1 MKMLLPALL
10 LAITSVTQAQTPE
23 FAPTV
28 RRIEYQDIATGQF
41 GVRDGQTKACE
52 NTRNPEP
59 LDTPNPLISEGRTVV
74 DAVIGWDGKVYS
86 AFVLETSSQGSV
98 RTVMGA
104 LRSWRF
110 RPATCNGVPIDTS
123 GRIVFVKK

>member
-1 MKMLLPALL
+1 MLAVLL
-10 LAITSVTQAQTPE
+10 LALAVSAQAQTPT
-23 FAPTV
+23 FAPVV
-28 RRIEYQDIATGQF
+28 RHIEYQDIATGQF

-52 NTRNPEP
+52 NTKNPEP
-59 LDTPNPLISEGRTVV
+59 IDTPNPLLGEGKTVV